1 MNNRRIGLL
10 AVALSLA
17 GYACLPILTRSL
29 YQISELQP
37 TDIALW
43 RFIFA
48 TPAIW
53 LVISLREASSQKE
66 KSLKSDS
73 RKQILRMM
81 ALGLLYTGAALSVFF
96 GLQYIPAGLYSALF
110 YTYPVM
116 VAIISVFLGQKLHY
130 TAWLAIALTL
140 MGMML
145 VVPDLR
151 IAGENTILGL
161 SIAILN
167 AVFVAIYFVI
177 ISREMPKVSSISRGA
192 AYVITGTLG
201 FLLLLVPFFGLRMP
215 DNLATWALLI
225 AMATWSTAMP
235 IFVINI
241 GIQHL
246 GVTQATVIGT
256 SEPIVTMIL
265 AMILLN
271 EAVLPL
277 QWIGAALIILGV
289 VLLEL
294 RPRKKMIA
302 TQ

>member
-10 AVALSLA
+10 AVALSIA
-17 GYACLPILTRSL
+17 GYACLPILTRTL
-29 YQISELQP
+29 YRVSDLQP

-53 LVISLREASSQKE
+53 FVIRLRESAAQAKPP
-66 KSLKSDS
+66 KSDTP
-73 RKQILRMM
+73 RQVLRMM
-81 ALGLLYTGAALSVFF
+81 ALGLLYMGAALSAFF

-116 VAIISVFLGQKLHY
+116 VAVISIFLGQKLHY
-130 TAWLAIALTL
+130 SAWIAIALTL
-140 MGMML
+140 IGMMF
-145 VVPDLR
+145 VIPDLR
-151 IAGENTILGL
+151 IAGENTVLGL
-161 SIAILN
+161 SIAVLN

-201 FLLLLVPFFGLRMP
+201 FLLLLIPFFGLNMP
-215 DNLATWALLI
+215 DNLTTWGLLFAL
-225 AMATWSTAMP
+225 ATWSTAMP

-241 GIQHL
+241 GIKHL
-246 GVTQATVIGT
+246 GVTQASVIGT

-265 AMILLN
+265 GLIFLN

-277 QWIGAALIILGV
+277 QWIGASLIISGV
-289 VLLEL
+289 ILLEM
-294 RPRKKMIA
+294 RPRGKVVSVS
-302 TQ
+302 